1 MTARYFSSV
10 CLLLSCFA
18 IKANGTQTS
27 PAQKLQDV
35 TAQYQKICTS
45 EQCENQIKKM
55 KKFARWRDPKAQLL
69 VGTAYLYGDGIEQDI
84 DKALYWLN
92 RAAYD
97 NSNDTK
103 YSLKAFHMMSKIY
116 KEGIGI
122 EVDTEKSEKY
132 IHKLLEKQYGPTVYA
147 KAIALLKLN
156 KTDEGITL
164 LKQASENNYKPA
176 TYILA
181 RMFQLGN
188 YTEKNIE
195 TAALY
200 YQKIATSNYKDS
212 KPQLA
217 SIVKKIAKNN
227 ASDESLVKSLTA
239 TLNMEVIDVT
249 ANKVDIQDNM
259 SLTLNRLNKNRGQ
272 YTAATGSRI
281 KGRSCGQTSNS
292 CSGKGENELNDDLN
306 EGEVEQENE
315 EN

>member
-1 MTARYFSSV
+1 MTARYLSSV

-18 IKANGTQTS
+18 VNANGTDIS
-27 PAQKLQDV
+27 PEQKLQDV
-35 TAQYQKICTS
+35 TSQYQKICTS

-84 DKALYWLN
+84 EKALYWLN

-97 NSNDTK
+97 NSHDTK
-103 YSLKAFHMMSKIY
+103 YSLKAFQMMSKIY
-116 KEGIGI
+116 KEGIGVDI
-122 EVDTEKSEKY
+122 DTEKSEKY
-132 IHKLLEKQYGPTVYA
+132 TNKLLEKQYGPTVYA
-147 KAIALLKLN
+147 KAIALLKSN

-164 LKQASENNYKPA
+164 LKQASENKYKPA

-188 YTEKNIE
+188 YTEQNIE

-200 YQKIATSNYKDS
+200 YQKIATSNFKDS
-212 KPQLA
+212 KTQLSA
-217 SIVKKIAKNN
+217 LIDQISKSQIH
-227 ASDESLVKSLTA
+227 DTTLVTNLSA

-259 SLTLNRLNKNRGQ
+259 SLTLQRLNKNRGK

-292 CSGKGENELNDDLN
+292 CAGKGEADLNDDLN
-306 EGEVEQENE
+306 EGEIEEGNDEN
-315 EN
+315 

>member
-1 MTARYFSSV
+1 MTVRCFSSV
-10 CLLLSCFA
+10 CLLLSLFA
-18 IKANGTQTS
+18 IKVSAAQIS
-27 PAQKLQDV
+27 PEQKLQDI
-35 TAQYQKICTS
+35 TAKYQKTCTS

-84 DKALYWLN
+84 EKALYWLN

-103 YSLKAFHMMSKIY
+103 YSLKAFQMMSKIY
-116 KEGIGI
+116 KEGIGV
-122 EVDTEKSEKY
+122 EVDSEKSEKY
-132 IHKLLEKQYGPTVYA
+132 TNKLLEKQYGPTVYS

-156 KTDEGITL
+156 KVDEGITL
-164 LKQASENNYKPA
+164 LKQASENKYKPA

-188 YTEKNIE
+188 YTEQNIE
-195 TAALY
+195 TSALY

-212 KPQLA
+212 KSQLA
-217 SIVKKIAKNN
+217 SLINQISK
-227 ASDESLVKSLTA
+227 SQSHDTTLVTSLTS

-249 ANKVDIQDNM
+249 ANKLEIQDNM
-259 SLTLNRLNKNRGQ
+259 SLTLKRLNKNRGK

-292 CSGKGENELNDDLN
+292 CAGKGEADLNDDLN
-306 EGEVEQENE
+306 EGEVEESNNEN
-315 EN
+315 